1 MALKTQLQ
9 QLKVRH
15 EALAK
20 KILRLRHDPQA
31 LEGMVRQELGYV
43 YPDEYILIMPDDEMQ
58 AKESK

>member
-9 QLKVRH
+9 QLKAQH

-31 LEGMVRQELGYV
+31 LEDMVHQELGYV

-58 AKESK
+58 VRESK